1 MAVNKN
7 DIGLRLFFALRLC
20 IVPFNYSN
28 YAAWNMQLH
37 YAEYYNSINYSQAP
51 TYDDIVWS
59 SFCVIFVKLGW

>member
-37 YAEYYNSINYSQAP
+37 YAEYYNSINYSQNP
-51 TYDDIVWS
+51 TYDATA
-59 SFCVIFVKLGW
+59 